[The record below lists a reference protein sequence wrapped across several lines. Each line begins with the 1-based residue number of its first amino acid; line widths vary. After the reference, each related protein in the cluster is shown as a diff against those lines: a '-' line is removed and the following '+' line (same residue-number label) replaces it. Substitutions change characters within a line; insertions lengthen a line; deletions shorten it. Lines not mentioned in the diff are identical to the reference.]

1 MKDKIIRGTCYTYI
15 ILCNVL
21 QCENSSWEKLLLSTI
36 HHDLQ
41 DMELFSDLF
50 FSIYFSADFT
60 INNTTNKNYND
71 TIQSK
76 LHQWPQYSN
85 LLLWRVILHIHSYAK
100 YILELP
106 PHVLLVQPVCYPR
119 LYRTPSCHLPNSI
132 THIHRPFICR
142 RSNTNEWFL

>member
-1 MKDKIIRGTCYTYI
+1 MKDKIIRGTYYTYI

-100 YILELP
+100 YILELLPRVVGAACVFSETLQNPFLSSAKLYHSHP
-106 PHVLLVQPVCYPR
+106 PSL
-119 LYRTPSCHLPNSI
+119 HLP
-132 THIHRPFICR
+132 TVKH
-142 RSNTNEWFL
+142 